1 MVKETA
7 QRTYLSCIDNQSQ
20 KQKTFFISK
29 RQYIRKGVLETDKI
43 TLKLKIW
50 KKNKDLPKEEQL
62 RIILRNYDSK
72 KAECDALVKENSELR
87 KTIKEKDVLYK
98 NMLDRFNGLNGKA
111 VSKENWEARYNQLK
125 ADLEKRNKQFTT
137 MHNQLQKARSIL
149 DSLRG
154 VFCGAYNKLED
165 YCAAVGIGHEVI
177 ISKEGDGLVY
187 DREYK
192 NMKQED
198 KFVSYVRDIISV
210 YKKTGALR
218 GISLIAGKYNVS
230 SLTKEQFFKYG
241 LNCDDMISDE
251 YIRSLYEKAKNI
263 YNYGRYYN

>member
-1 MVKETA
+1 ME
-7 QRTYLSCIDNQSQ
+7 
-20 KQKTFFISK
+20 
-29 RQYIRKGVLETDKI
+29 
-43 TLKLKIW
+43 
-50 KKNKDLPKEEQL
+50 KNKDLPKEEQL
-62 RIILRNYDSK
+62 RIILQNYDSK

-111 VSKENWEARYNQLK
+111 VSKGNWEARYNQLK

-165 YCAAVGIGHEVI
+165 YCAEVGIGHEVI

-210 YKKTGALR
+210 YKKTGSLR

-251 YIRSLYEKAKNI
+251 YIRSLYEKAKKHL
-263 YNYGRYYN
+263 